1 MNHKF
6 NPLLCSMYVLYIQEH
21 ITISANGVK
30 TMASKWGTLWVRQAA
45 TASARQLESSWSS
58 GRHPDGMGSGPAGID
73 YLNQFEF
80 QLPVGGKRNLES
92 SSPCRSGSNSHP
104 GSSCRGT
111 HVRVRKRVEPVVG
124 DALIRV
130 RDYEIPGKEA
140 QGEWSPKDA
149 GSRPPIPWMSDSTP
163 STAGHFLF
171 SH

>member
-1 MNHKF
+1 
-6 NPLLCSMYVLYIQEH
+6 
-21 ITISANGVK
+21 
-30 TMASKWGTLWVRQAA
+30 
-45 TASARQLESSWSS
+45 
-58 GRHPDGMGSGPAGID
+58 MGSGPAGID

-130 RDYEIPGKEA
+130 RDYEIPGKETRGMVA
-140 QGEWSPKDA
+140 QGRWFPTSNTLDVGLDVIDRWSFFIFTLIRCRTRHYTYRWHRFFDQIRIQAREDQLCWICNRKWKNA
-149 GSRPPIPWMSDSTP
+149 TGESRE
-163 STAGHFLF
+163 
-171 SH
+171 